1 MFEHPYLTVCILGVI
16 GGLANSLLMQGAFA
30 APYVLRTDGRKSW
43 DPGFLGNMFLGAL
56 AALVTYALD
65 PGDKFGARQLG
76 IAALS
81 GIGGAS
87 ILTAWMQRKDIRILE
102 IKNEALS
109 STIEKRSTANRK
121 TP

>member
-1 MFEHPYLTVCILGVI
+1 MFENPYLTVPILGLI
-16 GGLANSLLMQGAFA
+16 GGLGNSLLMQGNFA
-30 APYVLRTDGRKSW
+30 VPRVIKTDGRTSW

-65 PGDKFGARQLG
+65 PGDKFSVRQVG
-76 IAALS
+76 IAVLS

-87 ILTAWMQRKDIRILE
+87 ILTEWMQRKDIRILE

-109 STIEKRSTANRK
+109 NTIAKRSSAKRK
-121 TP
+121 NP